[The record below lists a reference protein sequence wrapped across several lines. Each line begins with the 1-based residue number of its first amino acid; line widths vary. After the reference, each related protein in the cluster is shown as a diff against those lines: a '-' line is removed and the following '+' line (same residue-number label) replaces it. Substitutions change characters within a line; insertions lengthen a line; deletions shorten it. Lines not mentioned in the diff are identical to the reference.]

1 VITYRLDVDDKQVNA
16 AFKRWEQHIPGLHN
30 LVLARVTQR
39 MAANSQQHFLTGQA
53 LKVRTGRLR
62 SSIMA
67 RRVSDF
73 EYGIG
78 TNVVYARIHEFGGTI
93 QIPEIRPVNKK
104 AMRWVG
110 PGGRVF
116 FAKRV
121 RAHSVVMPRRSFI
134 GAAIDYTVFSGQSSK
149 LAELALAE
157 HIKKYWEAGNGG

>member
-1 VITYRLDVDDKQVNA
+1 VISYRLEVDDKQVNA
-16 AFKRWEQHIPGLHN
+16 SLTNWEHHTPGLHN
-30 LVLARVTQR
+30 LVLSRVAAR

-73 EYGIG
+73 EYGIS
-78 TNVVYARIHEFGGTI
+78 TNVVYARIHEFGATI

-104 AMRWVG
+104 ALRWVG

-116 FAKRV
+116 FAKRT
-121 RAHSVVMPRRSFI
+121 RAHPVVMPKRSFI
-134 GAAIDYTVFSGQSSK
+134 GAAIDYTVFSGESGR
-149 LAELALAE
+149 LAELALEE
-157 HIKKYWEAGNGG
+157 HIRKYWEVAT